1 MSILT
6 VGLLLVADY
15 SILVEPEGELLGS
28 YDVLGAKA
36 LVARVLQLSVKRRL
50 LANGWK
56 TVMSVGM
63 CVPAAIAF
71 MQSTTEQG
79 VYAGLEV
86 IVQAAIM
93 ASPSTPKFPHSLQ
106 SIIGSLLCFVL
117 AEVYKAVAA
126 SLKLRKF
133 RDAIKRAEHEGGGGG
148 GGKRVLILYANVG
161 SGHKSAANAVEE
173 ALLERAKETGED
185 VTVEKMDLFDFCAPA
200 FKFAMQKMFQLL
212 TQSLAGQHTLGFLYD
227 SGDGANTKPKLQ
239 RAVED
244 WCSLGLLEEIARFRP
259 DCVVATHFL
268 PSQLVATLKRKS
280 AVLGSRLNLKLVIT
294 DLDVQSMWVVPG
306 AVDTY
311 FVPREDA
318 KTVLSTYL
326 DKGRVMRSEAKGRR
340 RYSKLSASENVV
352 VSGIPIA
359 TRFAR
364 AAEIAKETGGRAK
377 AMEMFGLDPGDKR
390 PVVVL
395 MSGGKIVQEVMES
408 ALGAEAG
415 IRLVVVTG
423 RQADVRA
430 QLEAVPVPARHEVT
444 LLGFCKEMPSLLLAA
459 DLMVGKCGGLTVAEN
474 AALGVPLIIVDPIP
488 GQEQRNADILLEAGQ
503 IKCNDVC
510 LVGKRLD
517 SVFDG
522 WGRRGG
528 AAKLERMREGIGEL
542 AHARSAYAVADNI
555 MERR

>member
-1 MSILT
+1 
-6 VGLLLVADY
+6 
-15 SILVEPEGELLGS
+15 
-28 YDVLGAKA
+28 
-36 LVARVLQLSVKRRL
+36 
-50 LANGWK
+50 
-56 TVMSVGM
+56 
-63 CVPAAIAF
+63 
-71 MQSTTEQG
+71 
-79 VYAGLEV
+79 
-86 IVQAAIM
+86 
-93 ASPSTPKFPHSLQ
+93 
-106 SIIGSLLCFVL
+106 
-117 AEVYKAVAA
+117 
-126 SLKLRKF
+126 
-133 RDAIKRAEHEGGGGG
+133 
-148 GGKRVLILYANVG
+148 
-161 SGHKSAANAVEE
+161 
-173 ALLERAKETGED
+173 

-415 IRLVVVTG
+415 IRLIVVTG

-474 AALGVPLIIVDPIP
+474 AALGVRRQQLPATSRRHANSCSHRYPSSSSTRSPDRSR
-488 GQEQRNADILLEAGQ
+488 GTRTS
-503 IKCNDVC
+503 CW
-510 LVGKRLD
+510 KRGR
-517 SVFDG
+517 SSATTCAW
-522 WGRRGG
+522 WGRGWTPCSTGGGGGGGRRSWSGCARGSG
-528 AAKLERMREGIGEL
+528 SWRTRARRTRWRTILWSDGE
-542 AHARSAYAVADNI
+542 
-555 MERR
+555 